1 MSFAAAGVV
10 EMRGASGESIG
21 GRVRRHL
28 IGVWSVA
35 AVFALTMP
43 ATRYVQ
49 IDVSA
54 VYLAAVMFSAWRG
67 GLGAGLLATALSAVL
82 GAFFFFPPAYSF
94 KVYGED
100 LLQLGVFTLA
110 ALIINSLSAARER
123 ALALEQQARQEAEVA
138 NAIKDEF
145 LAAVSHELRTPLTTI
160 KTLTRVLLRK
170 NPSEGERRE
179 YLEDIASECD
189 RQIDL
194 VHNLLDLSRVKV
206 GGVEIRPGRVEV
218 GETLRDCEKIERA
231 GAAERNQELVVEV
244 TPDLPPVRGDR
255 SALRRALCAVVENA
269 IKYTPDGGRV
279 TLRARRDGG
288 GERVAFEVEDTG
300 PGIGAEDLPRIFE
313 RFYRGRAG
321 AGDGAPGGDEQ
332 EVPGIGLGLHLARVL
347 VEGMGGSIEASS
359 RVGQGSTFTLR
370 LPVWRDE
377 SGGGGGEWAL
387 APAAA
392 PPENLAGGAT
402 ERGGLRNG

>member
-1 MSFAAAGVV
+1 
-10 EMRGASGESIG
+10 
-21 GRVRRHL
+21 
-28 IGVWSVA
+28 VA
-35 AVFALTMP
+35 AVFALTML
-43 ATRYVQ
+43 ATRYVVM
-49 IDVSA
+49 DVSS

-110 ALIINSLSAARER
+110 ALIISSLSAARER
-123 ALALEQQARQEAEVA
+123 ALALEQQARREAESA
-138 NAIKDEF
+138 NAVKDEF

-160 KTLTRVLLRK
+160 KTLTRVLLKK
-170 NPSEGERRE
+170 NPTEEERRE
-179 YLEDIASECD
+179 YLEDIASECE

-194 VHNLLDLSRVKV
+194 VHNLLDLSRVKA
-206 GGVEIRPGRVEV
+206 GGVEIRSGRVDV
-218 GETLRDCEKIERA
+218 GEVLRDCEKIERA
-231 GAAERNQELVVEV
+231 AAVERNQELVVESV
-244 TPDLPPVRGDR
+244 SDLPPVRADK

-269 IKYTPDGGRV
+269 IKYTPDEGRI
-279 TLRARRDGG
+279 TLRARRDGDG
-288 GERVAFEVEDTG
+288 GRVALEVEDTG
-300 PGIGAEDLPRIFE
+300 VGIRAEDLPRIFD

-321 AGDGAPGGDEQ
+321 AGDGAGSLDEQ

-359 RVGQGSTFTLR
+359 RVGHGSTFTLR

-377 SGGGGGEWAL
+377 TDVEANVDEGAWATSPVK
-387 APAAA
+387 APA
-392 PPENLAGGAT
+392 ENLAGDAVKR
-402 ERGGLRNG
+402 EGLPNG

>member
-1 MSFAAAGVV
+1 
-10 EMRGASGESIG
+10 MRDSTGESIG
-21 GRVRRHL
+21 GKLRRYL
-28 IGVWSVA
+28 VGVWSVA
-35 AVFALTMP
+35 AVFVLTML

-49 IDVSA
+49 LDVSA

-110 ALIINSLSAARER
+110 ALIISSLSAARER
-123 ALALEQQARQEAEVA
+123 ALALEQQARREAEVA
-138 NAIKDEF
+138 NAVKDEF

-170 NPSEGERRE
+170 NPTAEERRE
-179 YLEDIASECD
+179 YLEDIASECE

-194 VHNLLDLSRVKV
+194 VHNLLDLSRVRV
-206 GGVEIRPGRVEV
+206 GGVEIRPGRVDV
-218 GETLRDCEKIERA
+218 GETLRDCEKIERT
-231 GAAERNQELVVEV
+231 GAAERQQELVVEV
-244 TPDLPPVRGDR
+244 TQALPPVRGDK

-269 IKYTPDGGRV
+269 IKYTPVGGRV
-279 TLRARRDGG
+279 TLRAVRAEAGG
-288 GERVAFEVEDTG
+288 QVAIEVEDTG
-300 PGIGAEDLPRIFE
+300 PGISAEDLPRIFE
-313 RFYRGRAG
+313 RFYRGRAVSG
-321 AGDGAPGGDEQ
+321 RSDEQ

-347 VEGMGGSIEASS
+347 VEGMGGSIEVRS
-359 RVGQGSTFTLR
+359 RVGRGSTFTLR

-377 SGGGGGEWAL
+377 SDEGEGERAVGL
-387 APAAA
+387 AAA
-392 PPENLAGGAT
+392 PSEDLAGDAA